1 MDEEPESE
9 ELGATTTHK
18 RMSYLGLLRS
28 FRPSS
33 EEELSELAQQLGQA
47 ERKKDKKKEVTEK
60 ELASKQK
67 AHRKWRRKL
76 NWTPQR
82 ALEREG
88 SSQDGLSSTLTL
100 TLTLTLILT
109 LALTLTLT
117 LTP

>member
-9 ELGATTTHK
+9 ELEATTSHK
-18 RMSYLGLLRS
+18 RMSDLGLLRS

-33 EEELSELAQQLGQA
+33 EEELGELAQQLGQA

-88 SSQDGLSSTLTL
+88 SSQDGLS
-100 TLTLTLILT
+100 
-109 LALTLTLT
+109 
-117 LTP
+117 

>member
-1 MDEEPESE
+1 MTVEP
-9 ELGATTTHK
+9 AAP
-18 RMSYLGLLRS
+18 RAR
-28 FRPSS
+28 
-33 EEELSELAQQLGQA
+33 Q
-47 ERKKDKKKEVTEK
+47 EVTEK

-88 SSQDGLSSTLTL
+88 SSQDGPSSTLTL

-109 LALTLTLT
+109 LALA